1 MRVFSY
7 WQWLCAKNTIEVS
20 FWNAS
25 SDTEDNNLN
34 VRWKLPCHATV
45 TVKLDSLQMRR
56 IEMDPCLWKSQI
68 LGWDATWKCFCAI
81 HPLRKGSVYSLQ
93 GFNCYGRQL
102 INNTAVNVTI
112 VIDSQRWIFTAH
124 LFHAVKTLMS
134 EEERRLA
141 CIELGQNWKGLV
153 YITVGDLSK
162 KCNIV
167 KMYHAII
174 STAFVA
180 TGWIASL
187 WVFHQ

>member
-1 MRVFSY
+1 MKTS
-7 WQWLCAKNTIEVS
+7 
-20 FWNAS
+20 
-25 SDTEDNNLN
+25 
-34 VRWKLPCHATV
+34 LPRNSGCEIRLAAN
-45 TVKLDSLQMRR
+45 
-56 IEMDPCLWKSQI
+56 EDPCLWKAQI

-93 GFNCYGRQL
+93 GFNCSGRQL

-112 VIDSQRWIFTAH
+112 VIDSQRWILTPH

-153 YITVGDLSK
+153 YITVGDLSHTQK
-162 KCNIV
+162 KCNIA

-174 STAFVA
+174 STTFVA
-180 TGWIASL
+180 KRMNCITVS
-187 WVFHQ
+187 VSSVMSY